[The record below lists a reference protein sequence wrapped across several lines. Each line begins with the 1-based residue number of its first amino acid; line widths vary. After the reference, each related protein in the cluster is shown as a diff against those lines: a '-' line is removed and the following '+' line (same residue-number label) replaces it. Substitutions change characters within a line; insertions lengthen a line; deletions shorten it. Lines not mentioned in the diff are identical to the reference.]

1 MRAKKNRVLRGFQE
15 FHKGFRRGSMKGY
28 HHGLCAMKVP
38 FRLGLQW
45 VHEVG
50 FVVWW
55 LEGLFLDFGV
65 GVGFTKIAVGDPR
78 LFCSMLQGV

>member
-1 MRAKKNRVLRGFQE
+1 
-15 FHKGFRRGSMKGY
+15 MKGY

-50 FVVWW
+50 FVVVVRRAV
-55 LEGLFLDFGV
+55 LEFGV

-78 LFCSMLQGV
+78 LFCGMLQGV

>member
-50 FVVWW
+50 FVVVVRRA
-55 LEGLFLDFGV
+55 FFG
-65 GVGFTKIAVGDPR
+65 FWSWCRIY
-78 LFCSMLQGV
+78 